1 MTDHRIHLSFA
12 VGPVQGFVAQARR
25 TRDLWAGSW
34 LLSYLTECA
43 LAAAETAGGSA
54 IIPHRDDSMR
64 GQVTSVH
71 GPVGGIPN
79 RFELI
84 FESDDKARQAAWV
97 AESAFRGAWQ
107 SVADAVWTE
116 YVQAIAARG
125 KDTAE
130 IWHRQVENFWEL
142 SWVIAAPASG
152 EKTIGRLAS
161 ARKAFRNVRT
171 TVEHGV
177 KCSLMGDLQEVSGH
191 GPGVEQK
198 AFWNEVHTRVGKHDL
213 GDDERVCA
221 IALVKRLFP
230 HVIEAALDERAEKAN
245 IEMLQDQIGWSSTAF
260 FAARPWLAA
269 VEGWEGAKRFAE
281 RARNGGIGRGERQAA
296 REAKLPDWAGLD
308 ATAWFANALEQN
320 EWGVQKE
327 ALARLFKELRKL
339 HDEVGD
345 PPIQHYALLTMDGDS
360 MGKLLSQLGDP
371 SKLSECLGRFAGQV
385 EGIVSQYGGRTIYA
399 GGDDV
404 LAMLPARGAL
414 QAATDLARAYTQSF
428 ENTATRSDTTL
439 SGAIVF
445 APWKFSL
452 RQVLKTGHHLL
463 DEVAKERTG
472 RDALVIGILQ
482 SSGLNA
488 VWSAP
493 WSVVRGERQGVPPL
507 DDMLE
512 AFGTANADQ
521 EKAEFNASYL
531 YRLRE
536 QFGRLLGDFREEPG
550 HFEKLPEDLST
561 AHGNDDDASLGL
573 LGDIAHAEHRRRM
586 SKEERKRRPPED
598 TRKVVEKLMALSR
611 KWDRDIN
618 RQQLVLCDPRTFS
631 FDGWRVARFLKQIQ
645 EGKAT
650 THD

>member
-34 LLSYLTECA
+34 LLSYLTEGA

-54 IIPHRDDSMR
+54 IIPYRGDSIR
-64 GQVTSVH
+64 GQVMNVR

-79 RFELI
+79 RFELV
-84 FESDDKARQAAWV
+84 FDSDDKARQAARA
-97 AESAFRGAWQ
+97 AESAFRGAWR

-116 YVQAIAARG
+116 YVQAIAERG

-130 IWHRQVENFWEL
+130 IWRRQVENFWEQ

-171 TVEHGV
+171 TVEDGV

-213 GDDERVCA
+213 GDNERLCA
-221 IALVKRLFP
+221 VALVKRLFP
-230 HVIEAALDERAEKAN
+230 HVIEAALGERAEKAN
-245 IEMLQDQIGWSSTAF
+245 IEVLQGQIGWPSTAF

-269 VEGWEGAKRFAE
+269 VKGREDAKQFAE
-281 RARNGGIGRGERQAA
+281 RAQNGGIGRSERQAA
-296 REAKLPDWAGLD
+296 REAGLPDWAGVD

-320 EWGVQKE
+320 EWGVQRE
-327 ALARLFKELRKL
+327 RLTGLLKELRKL
-339 HDEVGD
+339 HDDAGD

-371 SKLSECLGRFAGQV
+371 SKLSECLGHFAGQV
-385 EGIVSQYGGRTIYA
+385 EDIVSRYGGRTIYA

-414 QAATDLARAYTQSF
+414 QAAIDLAHAYTRSF
-428 ENTATRSDTTL
+428 ENTPTRDAATL

-445 APWKFSL
+445 APWKFPL
-452 RQVLKTGHHLL
+452 RQVLQTGHHLL

-472 RDALVIGILQ
+472 RDALAIGILQ

-493 WSVVRGERQGVPPL
+493 WSVVRGEQEGVPPL
-507 DDMLE
+507 DDVFE
-512 AFGTANADQ
+512 AFGTDDTDQ

-536 QFGRLLGDFREEPG
+536 QFSRLLGDFREKPG
-550 HFEKLPEDLST
+550 HFKTLPEGLVP
-561 AHGNDDDASLGL
+561 AHDNGDTSFGL
-573 LGDIAHAEHRRRM
+573 LGDIAHAEYRRRM
-586 SKEERKRRPPED
+586 SREERKGSPPED
-598 TRKVVEKLMALSR
+598 TRSEVEKLMALSQ

-618 RQQLVLCDPRTFS
+618 RQQLVRCDPRTFS

-650 THD
+650 AHD